1 MKIPPAESKAF
12 VLQASEPSSLQ
23 EVFYK
28 AVIGSIAVTMLYLG
42 QELFVPLAIAV
53 LLAFSLSPVVRFI
66 RRIGLSKGLAIAV
79 TVAIAFVAI
88 FAVGAVITSQISQLT
103 TELPRIQTS
112 LKAKVKAIND
122 YAGSEGGAIDQA
134 SNTLRDLQKEL
145 NKGDQAAPAETGRGL
160 TPLGQTDTTIQRVP
174 VEVYPPPPTALE
186 QLESIISVALS
197 PLTTLGIIIVF
208 VVFLLLKQTDVRDRA
223 IRLMGSH
230 DLEKTTTAMED
241 AGTRLSSYFLTLV
254 VMNAGFGV
262 VIGAGLW
269 AIGIPNAILW
279 GIVAMLLRFMPVI
292 GVFIAAAIPAIL
304 AAAVDPGWVMLG
316 AVVALYLSAEG
327 VMNLVVEPLAQS
339 SSTGLSALAIMLAA
353 AFWTLLWGAIG
364 LLLAVPLTAVLVVL
378 GRHVSGLSF
387 LHVLLGDSPPLTP
400 AESFY
405 QRMLAGDPLEAAE
418 QAEVILKEKTLT
430 AYFDDVVMEGLRHA
444 QFDADRQTL
453 EAARL
458 ADIRDTAKA
467 MIEMLTEPTLAQDGT
482 GDATSL
488 PESWRQEGAVVCVAG
503 QSALDELGSMILA
516 HLLSQQGFR
525 PRLMRMSEIS
535 SAQLQGDAVAG
546 VKFVCI
552 SLFDIEN
559 RYAYLKF
566 LMRRLGRIFPSVP
579 LLGGF
584 WKFDASDKH
593 QSDMIA
599 KAGLV
604 DRVGTLADAVSM
616 CLAKA
621 AMDQPTNEGAGPI
634 TGLTAAQ

>member
-1 MKIPPAESKAF
+1 MPPADPKSF
-12 VLQASEPSSLQ
+12 VLQATQPSALQ

-28 AVIGSIAVTMLYLG
+28 AVIGSIAVAMLYLG
-42 QELFVPLAIAV
+42 QELFVPLGIAV
-53 LLAFSLSPVVRFI
+53 LLAFSMSPVVRFI
-66 RRIGLSKGLAIAV
+66 RRSGLSKGLAIAV
-79 TVAIAFVAI
+79 TVAIAFLAI
-88 FAVGAVITSQISQLT
+88 FAVGAVITSQITQLT
-103 TELPRIQTS
+103 TELPRFQTS
-112 LKAKVKAIND
+112 LKAKVRAFNK

-134 SNTLRDLQKEL
+134 SNTLRDLEKEL
-145 NKGDQAAPAETGRGL
+145 NNSGSAAPATAGRGPM
-160 TPLGQTDTTIQRVP
+160 PLDKNSNTGQRVP

-186 QLESIISVALS
+186 QIESIISVALS
-197 PLTTLGIIIVF
+197 PLTTVGIIIVF
-208 VVFLLLKQTDVRDRA
+208 VVFLLLKQNDVRDRA
-223 IRLMGSH
+223 IRLMGAH

-262 VIGAGLW
+262 VIGVGLW

-292 GVFIAAAIPAIL
+292 GVLIAAAIPMLL
-304 AAAVDPGWVMLG
+304 AAAVDPGWIMLG
-316 AVVALYLSAEG
+316 AVAALYLAAEG
-327 VMNLVVEPLAQS
+327 VMNLVVEPMAQS

-378 GRHVSGLSF
+378 GRHVEGLSF

-418 QAEVILKEKTLT
+418 QAEVILKDKSLT

-444 QFDADRQTL
+444 QIDADRQKL
-453 EAARL
+453 EQSRL
-458 ADIRDTAKA
+458 ADIRDTATA
-467 MIEMLTEPTLAQDGT
+467 MIEMLTEPATATDGT
-482 GDATSL
+482 GDAAPL

-503 QSALDELGSMILA
+503 QSALDELGAMVLA
-516 HLLSQQGFR
+516 HLLTQQGFR
-525 PRLMRMSEIS
+525 PRLMRMSDIS
-535 SAQLQGDAVAG
+535 SAQMQGDAVAG
-546 VKFVCI
+546 VKMVCI

-579 LLGGF
+579 HLGGF
-584 WKFDASDKH
+584 WKFDASDTR
-593 QSDMIA
+593 QADMIT

-604 DRVGTLADAVSM
+604 DRVGTLADAVAM
-616 CLAKA
+616 CLARVA
-621 AMDQPTNEGAGPI
+621 IDQPPVEPASAAAA
-634 TGLTAAQ
+634 LATAQ

>member
-1 MKIPPAESKAF
+1 MKTPPAESKAF
-12 VLQASEPSSLQ
+12 VLQTSQPSSLQ

-28 AVIGSIAVTMLYLG
+28 SVIGSIVVTMLYLG

-66 RRIGLSKGLAIAV
+66 RRVGLSKGLAIAV
-79 TVAIAFVAI
+79 TVAITFVAI
-88 FAVGAVITSQISQLT
+88 FAVGAIITSQISQLT

-134 SNTLRDLQKEL
+134 SNTLRDLEKEL
-145 NKGDQAAPAETGRGL
+145 NKGDKAAPAETGRGP
-160 TPLGQTDTTIQRVP
+160 TPFGPTDTTVHRVP

-230 DLEKTTTAMED
+230 DLEKTTAAMED

-254 VMNAGFGV
+254 VMNAGFGI

-292 GVFIAAAIPAIL
+292 GVFIAAAIPVIL
-304 AAAVDPGWVMLG
+304 AAAVDPGWLMLG
-316 AVVALYLSAEG
+316 AVAALYIAAEG
-327 VMNLVVEPLAQS
+327 VMNVVVEPLAQS

-378 GRHVSGLSF
+378 GRHVAGLSF

-400 AESFY
+400 AQSFY
-405 QRMLAGDPLEAAE
+405 QRMLASDPLEAAE
-418 QAEVILKEKTLT
+418 QAEVILKEKTLI

-453 EAARL
+453 EVARL
-458 ADIRDTAKA
+458 GDIRDTAKA
-467 MIEMLTEPTLAQDGT
+467 MIEMLTEPAMAQGT

-503 QSALDELGSMILA
+503 QSALDELGSIILA
-516 HLLSQQGFR
+516 QLLTQQGFR

-559 RYAYLKF
+559 RNAYLKF
-566 LMRRLGRIFPSVP
+566 LMRRLGRLFPAVP

-593 QSDMIA
+593 QIDMIA
-599 KAGLV
+599 EAGLV

-621 AMDQPTNEGAGPI
+621 AIDQPALEVAGPI
-634 TGLTAAQ
+634 AGLTAAQ

>member
-1 MKIPPAESKAF
+1 MPPADPKTF
-12 VLQASEPSSLQ
+12 VLQAREPSALQ

-28 AVIGSIAVTMLYLG
+28 AVIGSIAITMLYLG
-42 QELFVPLAIAV
+42 QDLFVPLAIAV

-66 RRIGLSKGLAIAV
+66 RRSGLPKGLAIAV
-79 TVAIAFVAI
+79 TVAIAFLAI
-88 FAVGAVITSQISQLT
+88 FAVGAIITSQISQLT
-103 TELPRIQTS
+103 TELPRLQTS
-112 LKAKVKAIND
+112 LKAKVRALNE

-134 SNTLRDLQKEL
+134 SNTLRDLQTEL
-145 NKGDQAAPAETGRGL
+145 NKGGSEAPATAGRGP
-160 TPLGQTDTTIQRVP
+160 TPLGQNITTGQRVP
-174 VEVYPPPPTALE
+174 VEVYPPPPTSLE
-186 QLESIISVALS
+186 QIESIISVALS
-197 PLTTLGIIIVF
+197 PLTMVGIIIVF

-292 GVFIAAAIPAIL
+292 GVFIAAAIPMLL
-304 AAAVDPGWVMLG
+304 AAAVDPGWIMLG
-316 AVVALYLSAEG
+316 AVAALYLAVEG
-327 VMNLVVEPLAQS
+327 VMNLVVEPMAQS

-378 GRHVSGLSF
+378 GRHVEGLSF

-418 QAEVILKEKTLT
+418 HAEVILKDKSIT

-444 QFDADRQTL
+444 QVDADRQKL
-453 EAARL
+453 EQSRL
-458 ADIRDTAKA
+458 ADIRDTATA
-467 MIEMLTEPTLAQDGT
+467 MIEMLTEPATVMDGT
-482 GDATSL
+482 GDPTPL

-503 QSALDELGSMILA
+503 QSALDELGAMLLA
-516 HLLSQQGFR
+516 HLLTLQGFK
-525 PRLMRMSEIS
+525 PRLMRMSDIS
-535 SAQLQGDAVAG
+535 SAQMQGDAVVGA
-546 VKFVCI
+546 KMVCI

-579 LLGGF
+579 HLGGF
-584 WKFDASDKH
+584 WKFDASDTR
-593 QSDMIA
+593 QADMIT

-604 DRVGTLADAVSM
+604 DRVGTLADAVAM
-616 CLAKA
+616 CLARA
-621 AMDQPTNEGAGPI
+621 AVDKPPVEPASAAAA
-634 TGLTAAQ
+634 LATAQ

>member
-1 MKIPPAESKAF
+1 MPPADPKSF
-12 VLQASEPSSLQ
+12 VLQATQPSALQ

-28 AVIGSIAVTMLYLG
+28 AVIGSIAVAMLYLG
-42 QELFVPLAIAV
+42 QELFVPLGIAV
-53 LLAFSLSPVVRFI
+53 LLAFSMSPVVRFI
-66 RRIGLSKGLAIAV
+66 RRSGLSKGLAIAV
-79 TVAIAFVAI
+79 TVAIAFLAI
-88 FAVGAVITSQISQLT
+88 FAVGAVITSQITQLT
-103 TELPRIQTS
+103 TELPRFQTS
-112 LKAKVKAIND
+112 LKAKVRAFNK

-134 SNTLRDLQKEL
+134 SNTLRDLEKEL
-145 NKGDQAAPAETGRGL
+145 NNSGGAAPATAGRGPM
-160 TPLGQTDTTIQRVP
+160 PLDKNSNTGQRVP
-174 VEVYPPPPTALE
+174 VEVYPPPPTAFE
-186 QLESIISVALS
+186 QIESIISVALS
-197 PLTTLGIIIVF
+197 PLTTVGIIIVF

-223 IRLMGSH
+223 IRLMGAH

-262 VIGAGLW
+262 VIGVGLW

-292 GVFIAAAIPAIL
+292 GVLIAAAIPMLL
-304 AAAVDPGWVMLG
+304 AAAVDPGWIMLG
-316 AVVALYLSAEG
+316 AVAALYLAAEG
-327 VMNLVVEPLAQS
+327 VMNLVVEPMAQS

-378 GRHVSGLSF
+378 GRHVEGLSF

-418 QAEVILKEKTLT
+418 QAEVILKDKSLT

-444 QFDADRQTL
+444 QIDADRQKL
-453 EAARL
+453 EQSRL
-458 ADIRDTAKA
+458 ADIRDTATA
-467 MIEMLTEPTLAQDGT
+467 MIEMLTEPATATDGT
-482 GDATSL
+482 GDAAPL

-503 QSALDELGSMILA
+503 QSALDELGAMMLA
-516 HLLSQQGFR
+516 HLLTQQGFR
-525 PRLMRMSEIS
+525 PRLMRMSDIS
-535 SAQLQGDAVAG
+535 SAQMQGDAVAG
-546 VKFVCI
+546 VKMVCI

-579 LLGGF
+579 HLGGF
-584 WKFDASDKH
+584 WKFDASDTR
-593 QSDMIA
+593 QADMIT

-604 DRVGTLADAVSM
+604 DRVGTLADAVAM
-616 CLAKA
+616 CLARVA
-621 AMDQPTNEGAGPI
+621 IDQPPVEPASAAAA
-634 TGLTAAQ
+634 LATAQ

>member
-1 MKIPPAESKAF
+1 MPPADPKSF
-12 VLQASEPSSLQ
+12 VLQATQPSALQ

-28 AVIGSIAVTMLYLG
+28 AVIGSIAVAMLYLG
-42 QELFVPLAIAV
+42 QELFVPLGIAV
-53 LLAFSLSPVVRFI
+53 LLAFSMSPVVRFI
-66 RRIGLSKGLAIAV
+66 RRSGLSKGLAIAV
-79 TVAIAFVAI
+79 TVAIAFLAI
-88 FAVGAVITSQISQLT
+88 FAVGAVITSQITQLT
-103 TELPRIQTS
+103 TELPRFQTS
-112 LKAKVKAIND
+112 LKAKVRAFNK

-134 SNTLRDLQKEL
+134 SNTLRDLEKEL
-145 NKGDQAAPAETGRGL
+145 NNSGSAAPTTAGRGPM
-160 TPLGQTDTTIQRVP
+160 PLDKNSNTGQRVP

-186 QLESIISVALS
+186 QIESIISVALS
-197 PLTTLGIIIVF
+197 PLTTVGIIIVF
-208 VVFLLLKQTDVRDRA
+208 VVFLLLKQNDVRDRA
-223 IRLMGSH
+223 IRLMGAH

-262 VIGAGLW
+262 VIGVGLW

-292 GVFIAAAIPAIL
+292 GVLIAAAIPMLL
-304 AAAVDPGWVMLG
+304 AAAVDPGWIMLG
-316 AVVALYLSAEG
+316 AVAALYLAAEG
-327 VMNLVVEPLAQS
+327 VMNLVVEPMAQS

-378 GRHVSGLSF
+378 GRHVEGLSF

-418 QAEVILKEKTLT
+418 QAEVILKDKSLT

-444 QFDADRQTL
+444 QIDADRQKL
-453 EAARL
+453 EQSRL
-458 ADIRDTAKA
+458 ADIRDTATA
-467 MIEMLTEPTLAQDGT
+467 MIEMLTEPATATDGT
-482 GDATSL
+482 GDAAPL

-503 QSALDELGSMILA
+503 QSALDELGAMMLA
-516 HLLSQQGFR
+516 HLLTQQGFR
-525 PRLMRMSEIS
+525 PRLMRMSDIS
-535 SAQLQGDAVAG
+535 SAQMQGDAVAG
-546 VKFVCI
+546 VKMVCI

-579 LLGGF
+579 HLGGF
-584 WKFDASDKH
+584 WKFDASDTR
-593 QSDMIA
+593 QADMIT

-604 DRVGTLADAVSM
+604 DRVGTLADAVAM
-616 CLAKA
+616 CLARVA
-621 AMDQPTNEGAGPI
+621 IDQPPAEPASAAAA
-634 TGLTAAQ
+634 LATAQ

>member
-1 MKIPPAESKAF
+1 MPPADPKSF
-12 VLQASEPSSLQ
+12 VLQATQPSALQ

-28 AVIGSIAVTMLYLG
+28 AVIGSIAVAMLYLG
-42 QELFVPLAIAV
+42 QELFVPLGIAV
-53 LLAFSLSPVVRFI
+53 LLAFSMSPVVRFI
-66 RRIGLSKGLAIAV
+66 RRSGLSKGLAIAV
-79 TVAIAFVAI
+79 TVAIAFLAI
-88 FAVGAVITSQISQLT
+88 FAVGAVITSQITQLT
-103 TELPRIQTS
+103 TELPRFQTS
-112 LKAKVKAIND
+112 LKAKVRAFNK

-134 SNTLRDLQKEL
+134 SNTLRDLEKEL
-145 NKGDQAAPAETGRGL
+145 NNSGSAAPPTAGRGPM
-160 TPLGQTDTTIQRVP
+160 PLDKNSNTGQRVP

-186 QLESIISVALS
+186 QIESIISVALS
-197 PLTTLGIIIVF
+197 PLTTVGIIIVF
-208 VVFLLLKQTDVRDRA
+208 VVFLLLKQNDVRDRA
-223 IRLMGSH
+223 IRLMGAH

-262 VIGAGLW
+262 VIGVGLW

-292 GVFIAAAIPAIL
+292 GVLIAAAIPMLL
-304 AAAVDPGWVMLG
+304 AAAVDPGWIMLG
-316 AVVALYLSAEG
+316 AVAALYLAAEG
-327 VMNLVVEPLAQS
+327 VMNLVVEPMAQS

-378 GRHVSGLSF
+378 GRHVEGLSF

-418 QAEVILKEKTLT
+418 QAEVILKDKSLT

-444 QFDADRQTL
+444 QIDADRQKL
-453 EAARL
+453 EQSRL
-458 ADIRDTAKA
+458 ADIRDTATA
-467 MIEMLTEPTLAQDGT
+467 MIEMLTEPATATDGT
-482 GDATSL
+482 GDAAPL

-503 QSALDELGSMILA
+503 QSALDELGAMMLA
-516 HLLSQQGFR
+516 HLLTQQGFR
-525 PRLMRMSEIS
+525 PRLMRMSDIS
-535 SAQLQGDAVAG
+535 SAQMQGDAVAG
-546 VKFVCI
+546 VKMVCI

-579 LLGGF
+579 HLGGF
-584 WKFDASDKH
+584 WKFDASDTR
-593 QSDMIA
+593 QADMIT

-604 DRVGTLADAVSM
+604 DRVGTLADAVAM
-616 CLAKA
+616 CLARVA
-621 AMDQPTNEGAGPI
+621 IDQPPAEPASAAAA
-634 TGLTAAQ
+634 LATAQ

>member
-1 MKIPPAESKAF
+1 MPPADPKSF
-12 VLQASEPSSLQ
+12 VLQATQPSALQ

-28 AVIGSIAVTMLYLG
+28 AVIGSIAVAMLYLG
-42 QELFVPLAIAV
+42 QELFVPLGIAV
-53 LLAFSLSPVVRFI
+53 LLAFSMSPVVRFI
-66 RRIGLSKGLAIAV
+66 RRSGLSKGLAIAV
-79 TVAIAFVAI
+79 TVAIAFLAI
-88 FAVGAVITSQISQLT
+88 FAVGAVITSQITQLT
-103 TELPRIQTS
+103 TELPRFQTS
-112 LKAKVKAIND
+112 LKAKVRAFNK

-134 SNTLRDLQKEL
+134 SNTLRDLEKEL
-145 NKGDQAAPAETGRGL
+145 NNSGSAAPATAGRGPM
-160 TPLGQTDTTIQRVP
+160 PLDKNSNTGQRVP

-186 QLESIISVALS
+186 QIESIISVALS
-197 PLTTLGIIIVF
+197 PLTTVGIIIVF
-208 VVFLLLKQTDVRDRA
+208 VVFLLLKQNDVRDRA
-223 IRLMGSH
+223 IRLMGAH

-262 VIGAGLW
+262 VIGVGLW

-292 GVFIAAAIPAIL
+292 GVLIAAAIPMLL
-304 AAAVDPGWVMLG
+304 AAAVDPGWIMLG
-316 AVVALYLSAEG
+316 AVAALYLAAEG
-327 VMNLVVEPLAQS
+327 VMNLVVEPMAQS

-378 GRHVSGLSF
+378 GRHVEGLSF

-418 QAEVILKEKTLT
+418 QAEVILKDKSLT

-444 QFDADRQTL
+444 QIDADRQKL
-453 EAARL
+453 EQSRL
-458 ADIRDTAKA
+458 ANIRDTATA
-467 MIEMLTEPTLAQDGT
+467 MIEMLTEPATATDGT
-482 GDATSL
+482 GDAAPL

-503 QSALDELGSMILA
+503 QSALDELGAMMLA
-516 HLLSQQGFR
+516 HLLTQQGFR
-525 PRLMRMSEIS
+525 PRLMRMSDIS
-535 SAQLQGDAVAG
+535 SAQMQGDAVAG
-546 VKFVCI
+546 VKMVCI

-579 LLGGF
+579 HLGGF
-584 WKFDASDKH
+584 WKFDASDTR
-593 QSDMIA
+593 QADMIT

-604 DRVGTLADAVSM
+604 DRVGTLADAVAM
-616 CLAKA
+616 CLARVA
-621 AMDQPTNEGAGPI
+621 IDQPPAEPASAAAA
-634 TGLTAAQ
+634 LATAQ

>member
-1 MKIPPAESKAF
+1 MPPADPKSF
-12 VLQASEPSSLQ
+12 VLQATQPSALQ

-28 AVIGSIAVTMLYLG
+28 AVIGSIAVAMLYLG
-42 QELFVPLAIAV
+42 QELFVPLGIAV
-53 LLAFSLSPVVRFI
+53 LLAFSMSPVVRFI
-66 RRIGLSKGLAIAV
+66 RRSGLSKGLAIAV
-79 TVAIAFVAI
+79 TVAIAFLAI
-88 FAVGAVITSQISQLT
+88 FAVGAVITSQITQLT
-103 TELPRIQTS
+103 TELPRFQTS
-112 LKAKVKAIND
+112 LKAKVRAFNK

-134 SNTLRDLQKEL
+134 SNTLRDLEKEL
-145 NKGDQAAPAETGRGL
+145 NNSGSAAPATAGRGPM
-160 TPLGQTDTTIQRVP
+160 PLDKNSNTGQRVP

-186 QLESIISVALS
+186 QIESIISVALS
-197 PLTTLGIIIVF
+197 PLTTVGIIIVF
-208 VVFLLLKQTDVRDRA
+208 VVFLLLKQNDVRDRA
-223 IRLMGSH
+223 IRLMGAH

-262 VIGAGLW
+262 VIGVGLW

-292 GVFIAAAIPAIL
+292 GVLIAAAIPMLL
-304 AAAVDPGWVMLG
+304 AAAVDPGWIMLG
-316 AVVALYLSAEG
+316 AVAALYLAAEG
-327 VMNLVVEPLAQS
+327 VMNLVVEPMAQS

-378 GRHVSGLSF
+378 GRHVEGLSF

-418 QAEVILKEKTLT
+418 QAEVILKDKSLT

-444 QFDADRQTL
+444 QIDADRQKL
-453 EAARL
+453 EQSRL
-458 ADIRDTAKA
+458 ADIRDTATA
-467 MIEMLTEPTLAQDGT
+467 MIEMLTEPATATDGT
-482 GDATSL
+482 GDAAPL

-503 QSALDELGSMILA
+503 QSALDELGAMMLA
-516 HLLSQQGFR
+516 HLLTQQGFR
-525 PRLMRMSEIS
+525 PRLMRMSDIS
-535 SAQLQGDAVAG
+535 SAQMQGDAVAG
-546 VKFVCI
+546 VKMVCI

-579 LLGGF
+579 HLGGF
-584 WKFDASDKH
+584 WKFDASDTR
-593 QSDMIA
+593 QADMIT

-604 DRVGTLADAVSM
+604 DRVGTLADAVAM
-616 CLAKA
+616 CLARVA
-621 AMDQPTNEGAGPI
+621 IDQPPAEPASAAAA
-634 TGLTAAQ
+634 LATAQ